1 MKDRPEPLAFLGDD
15 LDFYNHDHHHY
26 RQEVKMSVAHLF
38 LQIEAGGETPPAFPF
53 WRVNMNERFTAL
65 SSAPDE

>member
-53 WRVNMNERFTAL
+53 
-65 SSAPDE
+65 